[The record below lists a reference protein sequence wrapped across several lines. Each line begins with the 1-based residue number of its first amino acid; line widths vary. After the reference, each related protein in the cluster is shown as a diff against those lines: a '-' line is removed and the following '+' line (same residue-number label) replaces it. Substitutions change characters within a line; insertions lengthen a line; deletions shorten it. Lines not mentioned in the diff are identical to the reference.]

1 MNEDQSHKRGLSNS
15 APKILIVGG
24 YGSVGYRIAK
34 LLAPDFRARI
44 TIAGR
49 NLRKAEDLARTLGH
63 DSQARMIDVNDSRS
77 YTAALEDVGLVIMCL
92 DRTDTAFARA
102 CVTRG
107 IHYVDI
113 TASLE
118 VIERLSPL
126 HDLAAANNA
135 ALVLSV
141 GLTPGLTNLLA
152 KACVGDAAKSLQV
165 IDIHLLFG
173 MGDVHGKA
181 AIEWMVDRMHRPFE
195 VRDHRGPRRVFG
207 FQEASMGDFPAP
219 LGSRRTYRF
228 DFSDQHT
235 LPGTLG
241 VPFVSTW
248 STFNSRSISAYVAFL
263 GRTGVLRWSRRAAI
277 RRVFVWLFG
286 AFHVGSNQF
295 ALSVQGRFS
304 GDAEKAAVHWTAKGH
319 AEAHGAAVVAAETAR
334 RMLRQPPQ
342 GGVFHLDQLFDL
354 EQFQPALA
362 AQEIEVRRHHGP
374 LPAGDTAASPA

>member
-1 MNEDQSHKRGLSNS
+1 MNTTNDASS

-92 DRTDTAFARA
+92 DLTDTAFARA

-107 IHYVDI
+107 IHYVGI

-118 VIERLSPL
+118 VIERLSLL

-165 IDIHLLFG
+165 IDIHLFKVLYQR
-173 MGDVHGKA
+173 K
-181 AIEWMVDRMHRPFE
+181 IE
-195 VRDHRGPRRVFG
+195 RRADSAFFHIRQAVG
-207 FQEASMGDFPAP
+207 VASELWA
-219 LGSRRTYRF
+219 
-228 DFSDQHT
+228 
-235 LPGTLG
+235 
-241 VPFVSTW
+241 
-248 STFNSRSISAYVAFL
+248 VAFNFFTQKIFL
-263 GRTGVLRWSRRAAI
+263 
-277 RRVFVWLFG
+277 
-286 AFHVGSNQF
+286 
-295 ALSVQGRFS
+295 
-304 GDAEKAAVHWTAKGH
+304 
-319 AEAHGAAVVAAETAR
+319 
-334 RMLRQPPQ
+334 
-342 GGVFHLDQLFDL
+342 
-354 EQFQPALA
+354 
-362 AQEIEVRRHHGP
+362 
-374 LPAGDTAASPA
+374 